1 MLTPKQLQALPKP
14 LTDIY
19 EELSEF
25 VMRDIA
31 RRIAGAAKITDT
43 AEYQLY
49 RARALGM
56 STKEIT
62 EKIAKINGVSEDKIR
77 ELILDAAERSNEFD
91 ARMLTGND
99 GAAIPLKDNEQLQK
113 LMAAQ
118 IKQTNGTC
126 QNLTGTLGF
135 AERNANGQVVY
146 SSLTDFLR
154 HQMDMAQMKVATGV
168 TDYNSAIRQACNAL
182 AESGL
187 RTVYY
192 ASGRSDRI
200 EVAVRRALMT
210 SVSQI
215 TQKISEQNAAEFGAD
230 GWEISAHMGARPSHA
245 VYQGRQYP
253 NSQYETIVL
262 PLINDYNCR
271 HSAYPIIMGVTK
283 PSYTEEQ
290 LAALDPPPFTYEGK
304 QYTAYKAQQQ
314 MRKMER
320 YMRKQKDR
328 CIVADAAGDTEAFT
342 TASIKLRRQKDIY
355 EDFCKAAGTYT
366 AYERTFVAGY
376 NRRLAGKTG
385 AVTRTQNKQKN
396 LQIPLT
402 ELEKGGIIKREYDS
416 DLAQKYGKEYY
427 NNLIDLVEKCD
438 NSDIKAFWQ
447 KHQSDIKIG
456 NPKHSGRGYCS
467 GVGQSAKIY
476 VDTSVDQKGT
486 SIHAPFQTLFHESGH
501 AIDTLNRGNNV
512 NGQWYGISQNYKNGL
527 FSKTIKQEVSDLV
540 DAEAKRLK
548 TEFKLNGN
556 NPDWL
561 YANGFIED
569 WEYDFFKDRGVWV
582 GGQPKYSKSVAYAN
596 TQKQIINNHSLLSRS
611 DLSDMLEGATGS
623 KIRCGAGHG
632 KSYWKT
638 DDRLATEAFAEM
650 FSATIANPESL
661 AVIKQYLPKSYDTF
675 LEIIRFINQG

>member
-1 MLTPKQLQALPKP
+1 MLTPQQLQSLPKP

-25 VMRDIA
+25 VLRDIA

-62 EKIAKINGVSEDKIR
+62 EKLAKINGVSEDKIR

-99 GAAIPLKDNEQLQK
+99 GSAIPLSENEQLQK

-126 QNLTGTLGF
+126 KNLTGTLGF
-135 AERNANGQVVY
+135 AERNVDGQVVY

-168 TDYNSAIRQACNAL
+168 TDYNTAIRQACNAL

-192 ASGRSDRI
+192 ASGHSDRI

-230 GWEISAHMGARPSHA
+230 GWEISAHVGARPSHA

-283 PSYTEEQ
+283 PSYTEEE
-290 LAALDPPPFTYEGK
+290 LAALDPLPFSYEGK

-314 MRKMER
+314 MRYMER
-320 YMRKQKDR
+320 KMRKLKDR
-328 CIVADAAGDTEAFT
+328 CIVADAAGDTETFT
-342 TASIKLRRQKDIY
+342 AASIKLRRQKDIY

-366 AYERTFVAGY
+366 EYERTFVVGY
-376 NRRLAGKTG
+376 NRRLGARTG
-385 AVTRTQNKQKN
+385 AITRTQNKQKN

-402 ELEKGGIIKREYDS
+402 DLDKGGIIKEIKNAAGKVVKIVNQSNVKTKGIPNAITQTVSKKGGINRNFYD
-416 DLAQKYGKEYY
+416 D
-427 NNLIDLVEKCD
+427 
-438 NSDIKAFWQ
+438 
-447 KHQSDIKIG
+447 
-456 NPKHSGRGYCS
+456 
-467 GVGQSAKIY
+467 
-476 VDTSVDQKGT
+476 
-486 SIHAPFQTLFHESGH
+486 
-501 AIDTLNRGNNV
+501 
-512 NGQWYGISQNYKNGL
+512 
-527 FSKTIKQEVSDLV
+527 
-540 DAEAKRLK
+540 
-548 TEFKLNGN
+548 NGN
-556 NPDWL
+556 
-561 YANGFIED
+561 
-569 WEYDFFKDRGVWV
+569 
-582 GGQPKYSKSVAYAN
+582 
-596 TQKQIINNHSLLSRS
+596 
-611 DLSDMLEGATGS
+611 
-623 KIRCGAGHG
+623 
-632 KSYWKT
+632 
-638 DDRLATEAFAEM
+638 
-650 FSATIANPESL
+650 
-661 AVIKQYLPKSYDTF
+661 QYLQISNNDHGHKKESKLGKHGEHAHDYF
-675 LEIIRFINQG
+675 RNENGKIIHGEARELTERERKENDDIL

>member
-1 MLTPKQLQALPKP
+1 MLTPQQLQNLPKP

-25 VMRDIA
+25 VLRDIA

-49 RARALGM
+49 RARELGL

-62 EKIAKINGVSEDKIR
+62 EELARINGVSEEKIA
-77 ELILDAAERSNEFD
+77 ELIFDAAQKSDEFD
-91 ARMLTGND
+91 RRMLTGND
-99 GAAIPLKDNEQLQK
+99 GSALPLSENEQLQK

-126 QNLTGTLGF
+126 KNLTGTLGF

-154 HQMDMAQMKVATGV
+154 KQMDMAQMKVATGV
-168 TDYNSAIRQACNAL
+168 TDYNTAIRQACNTL

-210 SVSQI
+210 SVSQL
-215 TQKISEQNAAEFGAD
+215 TQKISEQNAEEFGAD

-245 VYQGRQYP
+245 IYQGRQYP

-283 PSYTEEQ
+283 PSYTEKE

-304 QYTAYKAQQQ
+304 QYTAYTAQQQ

-320 YMRKQKDR
+320 KMRKQKDL
-328 CIVADAAGDTEAFT
+328 CITADAAGDKEKFT
-342 TASIKLRRQKDIY
+342 AASIKLRRQKDIY

-366 AYERTFVAGY
+366 EYERTFVAGY
-376 NRRLAGKTG
+376 GRRLGAKTG
-385 AVTRTQNKQKN
+385 AITRKQNRQKN

-402 ELEKGGIIKREYDS
+402 DLDKGDIIKEERKRFIDNFNAAKSIDEAKEYAKNVLGFDYRQYDKFNLDAANMVNREITRMYDVFGDIHKGGYLDGIMYDKS
-416 DLAQKYGKEYY
+416 RDKDWAAAYQKKFHVVIMRDVSGKSALSRLAKDAKEHFDMGAWSTSAPEHGIRHE
-427 NNLIDLVEKCD
+427 LGHAVGHWLTD
-438 NSDIKAFWQ
+438 NSPEKIKKISALRKQIESDTGLNFWT
-447 KHQSDIKIG
+447 QSESVENMRKAGNVISYYALYDDNEFIAEAVAEYMNG
-456 NPKHSGRGYCS
+456 NPRET
-467 GVGQSAKIY
+467 AKKVVEILLG
-476 VDTSVDQKGT
+476 KG
-486 SIHAPFQTLFHESGH
+486 
-501 AIDTLNRGNNV
+501 
-512 NGQWYGISQNYKNGL
+512 
-527 FSKTIKQEVSDLV
+527 
-540 DAEAKRLK
+540 
-548 TEFKLNGN
+548 
-556 NPDWL
+556 
-561 YANGFIED
+561 
-569 WEYDFFKDRGVWV
+569 
-582 GGQPKYSKSVAYAN
+582 
-596 TQKQIINNHSLLSRS
+596 
-611 DLSDMLEGATGS
+611 
-623 KIRCGAGHG
+623 
-632 KSYWKT
+632 
-638 DDRLATEAFAEM
+638 
-650 FSATIANPESL
+650 
-661 AVIKQYLPKSYDTF
+661 
-675 LEIIRFINQG
+675 

>member
-1 MLTPKQLQALPKP
+1 MLTPQQLQSLPKP
-14 LTDIY
+14 LTDVY

-25 VMRDIA
+25 VLRDIA

-43 AEYQLY
+43 AEYQMY
-49 RARALGM
+49 RTHALGM

-62 EKIAKINGVSEDKIR
+62 AKIAKINSVSEDAIR
-77 ELILDAAERSNEFD
+77 KLILDAAEKSNEFD

-99 GAAIPLKDNEQLQK
+99 GSAIPLSENEQLQK

-118 IKQTNGTC
+118 IKQTNGSC
-126 QNLTGTLGF
+126 KNLTGTLGF
-135 AERNANGQVVY
+135 AERDANGNVFY
-146 SSLTDFLR
+146 SSMTDFLR
-154 HQMDMAQMKVATGV
+154 RQMDMAQMKVATGV
-168 TDYNSAIRQACNAL
+168 TDYNTAIRQACNAL

-253 NSQYETIVL
+253 NSQYKTIVL

-283 PSYTEEQ
+283 PSYTEEE

-320 YMRKQKDR
+320 KMRKQKDR
-328 CIVADAAGDTEAFT
+328 CIVADAAGDKEAFT

-366 AYERTFVAGY
+366 EYERTFVAGY

-385 AVTRTQNKQKN
+385 AVTRAQNKQKN

-402 ELEKGGIIKREYDS
+402 ELEKGGIIKERIFRTFSNGDAVNEFFGGKGVLQKKNSVEGKWLKRLSSRERQVVS
-416 DLAQKYGKEYY
+416 DYCGDEYY
-427 NNLIDLVEKCD
+427 DINSYLRHTGDWKGIDVDYTEEFVKNLDSAIDKFNLTDDITVFRGVDENAISNLDLNHLVG
-438 NSDIKAFWQ
+438 
-447 KHQSDIKIG
+447 KIYEDKGYMSTSPIRPNIVNDRPVLFEIQIPSG
-456 NPKHSGRGYCS
+456 NGRGAYVNSLS
-467 GVGQSAKIY
+467 GFKNEEFEFLLKRGTKCEV
-476 VDTSVDQKGT
+476 TSVD
-486 SIHAPFQTLFHESGH
+486 LSGEKPIIKMRV
-501 AIDTLNRGNNV
+501 ID
-512 NGQWYGISQNYKNGL
+512 
-527 FSKTIKQEVSDLV
+527 
-540 DAEAKRLK
+540 
-548 TEFKLNGN
+548 
-556 NPDWL
+556 
-561 YANGFIED
+561 
-569 WEYDFFKDRGVWV
+569 
-582 GGQPKYSKSVAYAN
+582 
-596 TQKQIINNHSLLSRS
+596 
-611 DLSDMLEGATGS
+611 
-623 KIRCGAGHG
+623 
-632 KSYWKT
+632 
-638 DDRLATEAFAEM
+638 DDR
-650 FSATIANPESL
+650 
-661 AVIKQYLPKSYDTF
+661 
-675 LEIIRFINQG
+675 